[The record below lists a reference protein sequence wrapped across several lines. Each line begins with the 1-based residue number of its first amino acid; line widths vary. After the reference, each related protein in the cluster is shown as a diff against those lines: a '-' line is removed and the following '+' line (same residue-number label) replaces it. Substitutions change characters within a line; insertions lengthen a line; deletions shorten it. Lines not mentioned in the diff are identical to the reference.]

1 MRYVYENEGYCL
13 NLIDT
18 PGHVDFSY
26 EVCFNDG
33 WIFYNLY
40 YLWWFRILGDAVRKK
55 FLLATG
61 EGFSVSMQ
69 KLARG

>member
-33 WIFYNLY
+33 WIFCN
-40 YLWWFRILGDAVRKK
+40 FIICIISG
-55 FLLATG
+55 
-61 EGFSVSMQ
+61 GFES
-69 KLARG
+69 